1 MNAQTK
7 RNLIPYLI
15 VLVTGVIWA
24 ATFSLAI
31 IATQSGAHPIGLAF
45 WQALGG
51 ALIMFLVCVAKRRW
65 PGRSRT
71 DWLRIIVI
79 AFLGTALPGT
89 LYFYAAI
96 KVPAGILALTIATV
110 PMLTYAAA
118 LCFRAESFSII
129 RLSGVACGILGI
141 VLLSQ
146 PEALPDP
153 GLLPWVALALLCALC
168 YTAENIFVDLCVPRQ
183 TLLEPVLFGALLIA
197 SA

>member
-1 MNAQTK
+1 VNAQTR

-51 ALIMFLVCVAKRRW
+51 ALIMFLVCVAKRSW

-110 PMLTYAAA
+110 PMLTS
-118 LCFRAESFSII
+118 CNNT
-129 RLSGVACGILGI
+129 
-141 VLLSQ
+141 
-146 PEALPDP
+146 
-153 GLLPWVALALLCALC
+153 CA
-168 YTAENIFVDLCVPRQ
+168 Y
-183 TLLEPVLFGALLIA
+183 GANFDSVYLIA
-197 SA
+197 ANDFGSSGEPQFPCPSTNG